1 MTKSTPANE
10 FGTCEKI
17 LKVIQPMQDIERLRA
32 ADRAKVDALMNGR
45 PPYTAAEVEKNNI
58 PVNVNWGMGKK
69 ILRDANNQV
78 NSALLHPGTLF
89 TCTLEA
95 GQQDKR
101 DEWSQAFTK
110 NIHIPL
116 QRGVSGKKHGYLI
129 KNRNASVCLHGIG
142 AMLWPNS
149 FRWMPR
155 FVGLED
161 LLIPTETYCDFSNM
175 RYFAVNM
182 YLTPGELMDMTQ
194 GDMVHKGWNKNM
206 IAEIL
211 KNMEQTEAEGVPP
224 TWRDQPEAMQ
234 NVMKEN
240 RGFYYSDATRKI
252 RCHWFFYQQIDK
264 PKKWY
269 RMLVLREAYGDVK
282 PDQGFLFDGSSE
294 PFADD
299 IGQILSVQYGD
310 NNFVA
315 PLKYHAVRGLGV
327 DLYAP
332 IEELNRLFCE
342 FIWAVHV
349 DFRILFKIKDP
360 QDRDKLKQIVL
371 AQFGTIPEG
380 MEMLKRDE
388 RYQVSP
394 ELFAEAAGVM
404 RSTLQESS
412 TSFVKDVNESSK
424 VMTAKEATIRS
435 NEANIL
441 VSSMLQSLYFQE
453 GFYYEEVVRR
463 FLKKD
468 SADPEVVEF
477 RNRCK
482 KDGIP
487 DGLMVAG
494 YWRIVP
500 ERVLGGGDKTQAQE
514 EATWIWSVMDRLDP
528 AVQNKAK
535 RMCIGTLLNNFDKA
549 RELVPEANEVASDGV
564 IAAENVFGTLMNGQP
579 CQMRKGIDQ
588 QGYIGT
594 LLKFMG
600 NVIQRIANTSGVGTV
615 EEIAGLQTVAENVG
629 QHIEVLGADPTQ
641 KPLAKQFGD
650 VLGKMMNEVKA
661 FAQRLE
667 EQQQAQQEKE
677 TVVIDYKVAPPD
689 VQRQMEQKAGFQPSQ
704 MPPPIDDSIIKM
716 QQAERAAQLKEQQAM
731 QQAQQSEVEFRLEQQ
746 RRDAETQAEMARK
759 SAEHQQDMALTV
771 AKAEVERETIRK
783 KAAAMPKKKVD
794 SGS

>member
-1 MTKSTPANE
+1 MNTIKNE

-32 ADRAKVDALMNGR
+32 SDRAKVDALMNGR
-45 PPYTAAEVEKNNI
+45 PPYTAAEAEKNQI

-78 NSALLHPGTLF
+78 NSALLHPGILF

-116 QRGVSGKKHGYLI
+116 QRGVSGKRHAYLI
-129 KNRNASVCLHGIG
+129 KSRNASICLHGIG

-182 YLTPGELMDMTQ
+182 YLTPGELMDMTK
-194 GDMVHKGWNKNM
+194 GDTVKGWNKPM

-211 KNMEQTEAEGVPP
+211 KNMVQTEAEGVPS

-252 RCHWFFYQQIDK
+252 RCHWFFYQQIDN

-269 RMLVLREAYGDVK
+269 RMLVLRESYGDVK
-282 PDQGFLFDGSSE
+282 PDQGFLFDGSAE

-299 IGQILSVQYGD
+299 IGQILSIQYGD
-310 NNFVA
+310 NNFVP

-342 FIWAVHV
+342 FIWAVHI

-360 QDRDKLKQIVL
+360 QDRDKLKQITL
-371 AQFGTIPEG
+371 SQFGTIPEG
-380 MEMLKRDE
+380 MEMLKKEE

-394 ELFAEAAGVM
+394 ELFNEAVGVM

-412 TSFVKDVNESSK
+412 TSFVKDINESNRE
-424 VMTAKEATIRS
+424 MTAKEATIRS

-468 SADPEVVEF
+468 SADTEVKEF
-477 RNRCK
+477 QARCK

-487 DGLMVAG
+487 EDLMRPSI
-494 YWRIVP
+494 WRVVP
-500 ERVLGGGDKTQAQE
+500 ERVLGGGDKTKAQE

-535 RMCIGTLLNNFDKA
+535 RMCVGTLLNDFDKA
-549 RELVPEANEVASDGV
+549 RELVPEANVAASDGV
-564 IAAENVFGTLMNGQP
+564 IAAENVFGTLMAGQDVKP
-579 CQMRKGIDQ
+579 RKGIDQ
-588 QGYIGT
+588 QGYIST
-594 LLKFMG
+594 LLNYMN
-600 NVIQRIANTSGVGTV
+600 NVVMRISQTSGVGT
-615 EEIAGLQTVAENVG
+615 ESEIIGLQTVAQNVQ
-629 QHIEVLGADPTQ
+629 QHIEVLGTDVTM
-641 KPLAKQFGD
+641 KPLVKVYAD
-650 VLGKMMNEVKA
+650 SLGKIMNEVKA
-661 FAQRLE
+661 FAQRLQ

-677 TVVIDYKVAPPD
+677 QVIIEYKDAPYD

-704 MPPPIDDSIIKM
+704 MPPTPDDNILKAQFA
-716 QQAERAAQLKEQQAM
+716 QQAAQLKERQA
-731 QQAQQSEVEFRLEQQ
+731 AQQSQQDEAEFAMEQQ
-746 RRDAETQAEMARK
+746 RQNAATQAEMARK
-759 SAEHQQDMALTV
+759 AAEHQQDMELTV
-771 AKAEVERETIRK
+771 AKAEVEREVMRK